1 MNRCERFSA
10 LRAEGL
16 TYREI
21 AKICG
26 CSFQNVAQA
35 LAKENKNYFHIFGE
49 DQVVYNGL
57 REWLNENKITV
68 TELVRQMYGYM
79 IGGAE
84 HERMRNRLKGKTQL
98 RMEDI
103 EFFLKLT
110 GKTYEELFHNKEG
123 A

>member
-1 MNRCERFSA
+1 MNNHEKFAA

-21 AKICG
+21 AARCG
-26 CSFQNVAQA
+26 CSYQYVAQV
-35 LAKENKNYFHIFGE
+35 LSSETKCYFHPFSE
-49 DQVVYNGL
+49 KQVIYTGL
-57 REWLNENKITV
+57 RDWLNDNKITV
-68 TELVRQMYGYM
+68 TELIRQRYGYM
-79 IGGAE
+79 VGGQS
-84 HERMRNRLKGKTQL
+84 HHNMTLRLNGKTQL

-103 EFFLKLT
+103 EFFLKLA